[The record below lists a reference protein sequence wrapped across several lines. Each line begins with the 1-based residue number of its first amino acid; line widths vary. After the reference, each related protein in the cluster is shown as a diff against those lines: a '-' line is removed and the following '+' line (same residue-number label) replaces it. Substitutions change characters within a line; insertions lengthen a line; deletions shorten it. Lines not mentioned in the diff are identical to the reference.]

1 MQRLEVEQR
10 TILIG
15 LVGSNGYGL
24 SRPESDLDYRG
35 VFIAGKSYYLGL
47 DKAEQ
52 KDSGWDVEPGIF
64 DFIDRQKDTV
74 IYELKKFIQLLT
86 AANPNSLDLLWLK
99 QYPVKTA
106 VGEYLIQHRQMFLT
120 KRVKHTYS
128 GYAFAQ
134 IKKIESH
141 RKWLLNPPTEEPTPA
156 KFGLAAERPLNKEEL
171 HAFLEY
177 LYSLV
182 RGKIEYLAESQEL
195 HQLLTGDID
204 YKGILKQHNLT
215 DEVLEYT
222 QNLTN
227 SRSDFI
233 KLLQKSQQYHNAL
246 KEWNAYQSWKT
257 NRNPARAGMEK
268 KSGFDLK
275 HAMHCIRIL
284 RSGLEIL
291 RSSEV
296 FVDRPDVG
304 DADELKAILHG
315 ELTYE
320 QVTKISDNLMTELDR
335 AYDLSILPAHPDLA
349 AINQLCIELV
359 EMQGWE
365 IN

>member
-1 MQRLEVEQR
+1 MQRLEVEPR

-15 LVGSNGYGL
+15 LAGSHGYGL

-35 VFIAGKSYYLGL
+35 VFIASKNYYLGL
-47 DKAEQ
+47 DKVEQ
-52 KDSGWDVEPGIF
+52 KDSGWDTEPGIF
-64 DFIDRQKDTV
+64 DFLTGEKDTV
-74 IYELKKFIQLLT
+74 IYELKKFVQLL
-86 AANPNSLDLLWLK
+86 AGANPNILELLWLK

-106 VGEYLIQHRQMFLT
+106 VGAYLIQHRQIFLS

-141 RKWLLNPPTEEPTPA
+141 RKWLLDPPQEKPTPE

-182 RGKIEYLAESQEL
+182 RGKIEYLAEAQEL

-204 YKGILKQHNLT
+204 YKGLLKQHNLT

-222 QNLTN
+222 QSLTN
-227 SRSDFI
+227 SRGDFI
-233 KLLQKSQQYHNAL
+233 KLLQKSQQYQNAL
-246 KEWNAYQSWKT
+246 REWNAYQSWQT

-268 KSGFDLK
+268 QSGFDLK
-275 HAMHCIRIL
+275 HAMHCIRLL

-291 RSSEV
+291 RSGEI
-296 FVDRPDVG
+296 FVDRQDVG
-304 DADELKAILHG
+304 DADELKAILYG
-315 ELTYE
+315 DFTYE
-320 QVTKISDNLMTELDR
+320 QVTKIADDLVTELDR
-335 AYDLSILPAHPDLA
+335 AYDNSPLPRNPNLA
-349 AINQLCIELV
+349 NINHLCVELIEQ
-359 EMQGWE
+359 QGW
-365 IN
+365 